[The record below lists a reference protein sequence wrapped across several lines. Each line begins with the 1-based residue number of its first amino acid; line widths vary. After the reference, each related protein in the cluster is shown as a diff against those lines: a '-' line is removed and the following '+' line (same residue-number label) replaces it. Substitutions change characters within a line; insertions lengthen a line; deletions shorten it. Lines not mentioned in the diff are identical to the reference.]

1 MAALYEMT
9 LQAQALYELLQNEEI
24 DEQIFNDTLEAM
36 GTEEKVE
43 SYCKTIKQLQHD
55 SEMFKTEIARLT
67 KRMITADNSIKR
79 MKSALLSFMQVTG
92 QTKAKAG
99 TFAVAVS
106 NTQAVNITDEN
117 AIPAEYISLIPKIE
131 KAKIREQLK
140 ADIKVP
146 GAELVTNTGVRIR

>member
-1 MAALYEMT
+1 MATLYEMT

-24 DEQIFNDTLEAM
+24 DNQTFNDTLEAI
-36 GTEEKVE
+36 GADEKIE
-43 SYCKTIKQLQHD
+43 SYCKIIKQLHD
-55 SEMFKTEIARLT
+55 DIEMFTSEISRLT
-67 KRMITADNSIKR
+67 KRKRTADNSIKR
-79 MKSALLSFMQVTG
+79 MKNALLIFMQATG

-106 NTQAVNITDEN
+106 GTQVVNITDEK